1 MIDAELMKSKRSIR
15 LVVAVL
21 LMVVAVGI
29 VSLVDRFSKAVVEV
43 PALPNAP
50 QKAPSLPKAPPPVSG
65 KTPQSALPAPHSMV
79 SAVSAP
85 VPEPQAAS
93 APVPEQVETPPPPAV
108 RNVAPGVKESR
119 APSASNMPK
128 AARKVERKVEP
139 AGDYTLQFGVFF
151 SESNAERM
159 LARLGDKGIRPSVDA
174 LLLAG
179 PYSDRDGAEKDRQ
192 KLELDSDPI
201 DLPGKGYVLKV
212 GVFDSLAN
220 AQNYES
226 KLRLDGFPV
235 LTQTR
240 IRAGFYGSRSA
251 ARDAALKLGI
261 AAIVVKR

>member
-50 QKAPSLPKAPPPVSG
+50 QKAPPPVSG
-65 KTPQSALPAPHSMV
+65 KTPRTALPAPHSMV

-128 AARKVERKVEP
+128 AARKVERKAERKAEP

-179 PYSDRDGAEKDRQ
+179 PYSDRDGAEKDKQ